1 MCSKTLQAEAKVKVL
16 NKLKKINIVNSPLG
30 ILFKIKYQEGG
41 GKKKN
46 IKRLNAKEN
55 RETVTSQ
62 IRWISAW
69 KIVENE
75 GMLELLVKEKS
86 IIFKMRIETVTQ
98 RC

>member
-1 MCSKTLQAEAKVKVL
+1 MGYF
-16 NKLKKINIVNSPLG
+16 LKSNTEK
-30 ILFKIKYQEGG
+30 EGV
-41 GKKKN
+41 KKKN

-69 KIVENE
+69 EIVKNE